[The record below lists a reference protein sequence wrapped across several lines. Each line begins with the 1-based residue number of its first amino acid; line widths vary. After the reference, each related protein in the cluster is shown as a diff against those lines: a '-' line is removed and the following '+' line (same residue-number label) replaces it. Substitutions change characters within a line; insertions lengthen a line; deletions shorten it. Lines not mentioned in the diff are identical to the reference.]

1 MTKKKRSRNSTKVVG
16 RCLESDAHAQTIDEG
31 FAFLDRPIINPREA
45 LAYQWAL
52 RNLALGN
59 MRIKSESTR
68 DAIDLGT
75 SYYSEGSIKV
85 KAHILCG
92 IATDIRFASDDPEA
106 NIDRIMMSFVKV
118 FDERG
123 HCWRPVDS
131 HIWLFMDKLTVRPGE
146 GWENRKEGEGFG
158 VALGDRVVFLAED
171 RIYDGPKGM
180 RRHGVG
186 EWSIL
191 SSSLMFGISGK
202 KGSRIRKV
210 PRKVVNDGYLIY
222 LSKRGEQVGFTFVNN
237 SEWQDCQKRCR
248 AAAEKE
254 PWSQTAYLEQNRH
267 PLRR

>member
-68 DAIDLGT
+68 EAIDLGT
-75 SYYSEGSIKV
+75 SYYSEGSIRV

-131 HIWLFMDKLTVRPGE
+131 HIWLFVDKLTVRPGE
-146 GWENRKEGEGFG
+146 GWENRKEGGAS
-158 VALGDRVVFLAED
+158 VSRSATA
-171 RIYDGPKGM
+171 
-180 RRHGVG
+180 
-186 EWSIL
+186 
-191 SSSLMFGISGK
+191 SSSLPRT
-202 KGSRIRKV
+202 GSMTDRRGCAATAWANGPSS
-210 PRKVVNDGYLIY
+210 PRVSCSV
-222 LSKRGEQVGFTFVNN
+222 
-237 SEWQDCQKRCR
+237 
-248 AAAEKE
+248 
-254 PWSQTAYLEQNRH
+254 
-267 PLRR
+267 